1 MNTDRPNR
9 ILEISELEL
18 NSAQRK
24 VFDDL
29 VVGRG
34 RLLTPYKI
42 WIHSPEVAPV
52 CRQSALSLM

>member
-1 MNTDRPNR
+1 MTDRPSR

-29 VVGRG
+29 VAGRG
-34 RLLTPYKI
+34 RLLAPYKNR
-42 WIHSPEVAPV
+42 IHPPDVALV
-52 CRQSALSLM
+52 CRQSALSFM